1 MPWWS
6 WRPGSAAGNAP
17 ESDGDSAVRSSVRV
31 GVPAQREPA
40 RLTVPVDA
48 VKAEQA
54 LADATRS
61 DPANADPAAAQ
72 EGDQSVAPVTLN
84 RVGQA
89 LDLLDIRY
97 LADGGGSLLAM
108 WERHAVLFTL
118 EGPDDEILVM
128 RARPH
133 STVPPDWADR
143 AYRVVNE
150 WNHTRRFCKAYV
162 GDPTERGQ
170 LPIYA
175 ELQIPLAAGAHDALV
190 AELLDCGAAVA
201 TSFVDW
207 LHDEGALL

>member
-6 WRPGSAAGNAP
+6 WRPGQAGGGDAKTLGGVAP
-17 ESDGDSAVRSSVRV
+17 DKGDRYGRPAPRQVPSEPASGTAPPEVSTVDQFAVRV
-31 GVPAQREPA
+31 G
-40 RLTVPVDA
+40 
-48 VKAEQA
+48 
-54 LADATRS
+54 
-61 DPANADPAAAQ
+61 
-72 EGDQSVAPVTLN
+72 PVTL
-84 RVGQA
+84 RRIGEA
-89 LDLLDIRY
+89 LDLLDVRY
-97 LADGGGSLLAM
+97 LSDGDGSLLAM

-133 STVPPDWADR
+133 ATVPPDWADR

-162 GDPTERGQ
+162 GDLTERSQ

-175 ELQIPLAAGAHDALV
+175 ELQVPLSAGTHDALLV
-190 AELLDCGAAVA
+190 ELVDCGAAVA

>member
-6 WRPGSAAGNAP
+6 WRPGQAGGEETGSRRTMQA
-17 ESDGDSAVRSSVRV
+17 DRAVRI
-31 GVPAQREPA
+31 GPPAQRTPSAVPCPA
-40 RLTVPVDA
+40 SSA
-48 VKAEQA
+48 SAQA
-54 LADATRS
+54 S
-61 DPANADPAAAQ
+61 PPPAAGPTTTEAAAEAVRVQ
-72 EGDQSVAPVTLN
+72 VTPVTLG
-84 RVGQA
+84 RVSDA
-89 LDLLDIRY
+89 LDLLDVRY
-97 LADGGGSLLAM
+97 LADGDGSLLAM

-133 STVPPDWADR
+133 ATVPPDWADH

-175 ELQIPLAAGAHDALV
+175 EMQVPLSAGAHDALLV
-190 AELLDCGAAVA
+190 EMLDCGAAVA
-201 TSFVDW
+201 TSFVDG

>member
-6 WRPGSAAGNAP
+6 WRPGTVAGNEPDTGGEGAVQ
-17 ESDGDSAVRSSVRV
+17 SAVRVS
-31 GVPAQREPA
+31 VPAQREPGRTSTPAELPSTGSCDQVEQVSLA
-40 RLTVPVDA
+40 RIG
-48 VKAEQA
+48 K
-54 LADATRS
+54 
-61 DPANADPAAAQ
+61 
-72 EGDQSVAPVTLN
+72 
-84 RVGQA
+84 A
-89 LDLLDIRY
+89 LDLLDIRF
-97 LADGGGSLLAM
+97 LADGSGSLLAM

-133 STVPPDWADR
+133 ATVPPDWADR
-143 AYRVVNE
+143 AYRIVNE

-175 ELQIPLAAGAHDALV
+175 ELQVPLAAGAHDPLLV
-190 AELLDCGAAVA
+190 ELLDCGAAVA

>member
-6 WRPGSAAGNAP
+6 WRPGHAGGGEP
-17 ESDGDSAVRSSVRV
+17 ESRGGTSTDSKVRM
-31 GVPAQREPA
+31 GVTPPAQREPE
-40 RLTVPVDA
+40 RLSVPTV
-48 VKAEQA
+48 E
-54 LADATRS
+54 LA
-61 DPANADPAAAQ
+61 PA
-72 EGDQSVAPVTLN
+72 VAPVTLR
-84 RVGQA
+84 RVGEA
-89 LDLLDIRY
+89 LDMLDVRY
-97 LADGGGSLLAM
+97 LADGDGSLLAM

-118 EGPDDEILVM
+118 EGPEDEILVM

-175 ELQIPLAAGAHDALV
+175 ELQVPLGSGAHDALLV
-190 AELLDCGAAVA
+190 EMLDCGAAVA

>member
-6 WRPGSAAGNAP
+6 WRPGSAGGNG
-17 ESDGDSAVRSSVRV
+17 SDTDEDSSVRSTVRV
-31 GVPAQREPA
+31 GVPAQREPS
-40 RLTVPVDA
+40 RVA
-48 VKAEQA
+48 V
-54 LADATRS
+54 
-61 DPANADPAAAQ
+61 PAAELPKSTELAKTEETEQ
-72 EGDQSVAPVTLN
+72 VSEVTLA
-84 RVGQA
+84 RIGKA

-133 STVPPDWADR
+133 ATVPPDWADR
-143 AYRVVNE
+143 AYRIVNE

-175 ELQIPLAAGAHDALV
+175 EMQVPLASGAHDALV
-190 AELLDCGAAVA
+190 VEMLDCGAAVA

>member
-6 WRPGSAAGNAP
+6 WRPGSATGNAS
-17 ESDGDSAVRSSVRV
+17 EADEDSPVRSTVRV
-31 GVPAQREPA
+31 GVPAQREPGRA
-40 RLTVPVDA
+40 GVP
-48 VKAEQA
+48 
-54 LADATRS
+54 
-61 DPANADPAAAQ
+61 ADPTKTEEPDKIAQ
-72 EGDQSVAPVTLN
+72 VDLTRIGK
-84 RVGQA
+84 A
-89 LDLLDIRY
+89 LDLLDIRF

-133 STVPPDWADR
+133 ATVPPDWADR

-175 ELQIPLAAGAHDALV
+175 ELQVPLAAGTHDALLV
-190 AELLDCGAAVA
+190 ELLDCGAAVA

>member
-17 ESDGDSAVRSSVRV
+17 DADGNSSVRSTVRV

-40 RLTVPVDA
+40 QREQSRLSVPVD
-48 VKAEQA
+48 
-54 LADATRS
+54 
-61 DPANADPAAAQ
+61 PAAS
-72 EGDQSVAPVTLN
+72 EEPESIEPVTLA
-84 RVGQA
+84 RIGKA
-89 LDLLDIRY
+89 LDMLDIRF

-133 STVPPDWADR
+133 ATVPPDWADR

-175 ELQIPLAAGAHDALV
+175 ELQVPLAAGAHDALV
-190 AELLDCGAAVA
+190 VELLDCGAAVA

>member
-6 WRPGSAAGNAP
+6 WRPGQTAGGEP
-17 ESDGDSAVRSSVRV
+17 EARNGTPDDGNVRV
-31 GVPAQREPA
+31 GPPVPRG
-40 RLTVPVDA
+40 
-48 VKAEQA
+48 AEHDCV
-54 LADATRS
+54 LANLSEIDTMAMT
-61 DPANADPAAAQ
+61 
-72 EGDQSVAPVTLN
+72 VAPVTLP
-84 RVGQA
+84 RIGAA
-89 LDLLDIRY
+89 LDRLDVRY
-97 LADGGGSLLAM
+97 LADGDGSLLAM

-118 EGPDDEILVM
+118 EGPDDEILVL

-150 WNHTRRFCKAYV
+150 WNHTRRFYKAYI

-175 ELQIPLAAGAHDALV
+175 ELQVPLGAGAHDALLV
-190 AELLDCGAAVA
+190 EMLDCGAAVSTA
-201 TSFVDW
+201 FVNW

>member
-6 WRPGSAAGNAP
+6 WRPGSAGDNEP
-17 ESDGDSAVRSSVRV
+17 ETGGELALQSSVRV
-31 GVPAQREPA
+31 GVPTQREPG
-40 RLTVPVDA
+40 TSA
-48 VKAEQA
+48 VS
-54 LADATRS
+54 ADLSTIDNPDR
-61 DPANADPAAAQ
+61 
-72 EGDQSVAPVTLN
+72 VAPVTLE
-84 RVGQA
+84 RIGKA
-89 LDLLDIRY
+89 LDLLDIRF
-97 LADGGGSLLAM
+97 LADGSGSLLAM

-133 STVPPDWADR
+133 ATVPPDWADR

-175 ELQIPLAAGAHDALV
+175 ELQVPLNSGAHDPLLV
-190 AELLDCGAAVA
+190 EMLDCGAAVA

>member
-1 MPWWS
+1 MAWWS
-6 WRPGSAAGNAP
+6 WRPGHAGGAESEVRNRVP
-17 ESDGDSAVRSSVRV
+17 SDGGVRV
-31 GVPAQREPA
+31 SPPAPREPVHDCA
-40 RLTVPVDA
+40 PSPTVPGELSVSVPGELST
-48 VKAEQA
+48 VKGPVRE
-54 LADATRS
+54 LSTT
-61 DPANADPAAAQ
+61 
-72 EGDQSVAPVTLN
+72 VAPVTLR
-84 RVGQA
+84 RVGEA
-89 LDLLDIRY
+89 LDRLDIRY
-97 LADGGGSLLAM
+97 LADGDGSLLAM
-108 WERHAVLFTL
+108 WERHAVLFAL

-175 ELQIPLAAGAHDALV
+175 ELQVPLRAGAHDALLV
-190 AELLDCGAAVA
+190 EVLDCGAVVA
-201 TSFVDW
+201 SSFVDW

>member
-6 WRPGSAAGNAP
+6 WRPGSAGGNG
-17 ESDGDSAVRSSVRV
+17 SDTDEDSSVRSTVRV
-31 GVPAQREPA
+31 GVPAQREPS
-40 RLTVPVDA
+40 RVTVPA
-48 VKAEQA
+48 AE
-54 LADATRS
+54 LPKPTELGRS
-61 DPANADPAAAQ
+61 EDKEQ
-72 EGDQSVAPVTLN
+72 VSEVTLA
-84 RVGQA
+84 RIGKA

-133 STVPPDWADR
+133 ATVPPDWADR
-143 AYRVVNE
+143 AYRIVNE

-175 ELQIPLAAGAHDALV
+175 EMQVPLASGAHDALV
-190 AELLDCGAAVA
+190 VEMLDCGAAVA